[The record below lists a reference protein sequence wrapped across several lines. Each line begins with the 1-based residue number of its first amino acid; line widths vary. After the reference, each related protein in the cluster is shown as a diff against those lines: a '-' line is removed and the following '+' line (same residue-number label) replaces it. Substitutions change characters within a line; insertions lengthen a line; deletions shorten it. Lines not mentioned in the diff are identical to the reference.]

1 MSEEMKWVLVT
12 AHTRHTPEVAWT
24 FADATFV
31 PLHFLAHFFFQ
42 LLHKKTLFLRGLQV
56 ICGS

>member
-1 MSEEMKWVLVT
+1 MAEEMKWVLVT
-12 AHTRHTPEVAWT
+12 AHTRHTPEVART

-31 PLHFLAHFFFQ
+31 PLHFFFCAYFQ